1 MKAYFETSAADVD
14 ASGVRLILVAH
25 SGAGRQSVNGRV
37 ARIAGVLRARVLRAR
52 VLLTAAALC
61 VACAAGCGPIQ
72 YAAQID
78 AATAKLAEA
87 RDANARWFAPF
98 DYYYAEAHLAQARR
112 EAAEASYEEAIT
124 YAEIAERY
132 SRRALRVALERGRA
146 ER

>member
-1 MKAYFETSAADVD
+1 ML
-14 ASGVRLILVAH
+14 GLCLAH
-25 SGAGRQSVNGRV
+25 AF
-37 ARIAGVLRARVLRAR
+37 A
-52 VLLTAAALC
+52 
-61 VACAAGCGPIQ
+61 CGPIQ

-78 AATAKLAEA
+78 AATVRLAQA

-112 EAAEASYEEAIT
+112 EAAEASYEDAIT

-132 SRRALRVALERGRA
+132 SRRALRVSIERRRA

>member
-1 MKAYFETSAADVD
+1 VTLSAA
-14 ASGVRLILVAH
+14 GRL
-25 SGAGRQSVNGRV
+25 SVNGRV
-37 ARIAGVLRARVLRAR
+37 ARIAGVLRAG
-52 VLLTAAALC
+52 VLLGVLALWL
-61 VACAAGCGPIQ
+61 ACAVGCGPVL

-78 AATAKLAEA
+78 AAAAKLAEA

-112 EAAEASYEEAIT
+112 EAAQASYEEAIA

-132 SRRALRVALERGRA
+132 SRRALRVSLERGRA